1 MSDGVNRIVPPSG
14 TMERAGA
21 ITRERDGKNR
31 QDRRRETAD
40 KPKPELMPEAPESGE
55 PLASETEKSKGKNI
69 DIKA

>member
-1 MSDGVNRIVPPSG
+1 MSDSVNRIVPPSG

-31 QDRRRETAD
+31 QDRRRETVD
-40 KPKPELMPEAPESGE
+40 KPKPELTPETQENGE
-55 PLASETEKSKGKNI
+55 RLESETEKSKGINI

>member
-31 QDRRRETAD
+31 QDRRSETE
-40 KPKPELMPEAPESGE
+40 KPKPEVTPDAQERGESLE
-55 PLASETEKSKGKNI
+55 SEKEKSKGANI
-69 DIKA
+69 DLKA

>member
-14 TMERAGA
+14 TMERAGG

-31 QDRRRETAD
+31 QDRRRGAAE
-40 KPKPELMPEAPESGE
+40 KPNPVVMPEAQGDGE
-55 PLASETEKSKGKNI
+55 TLKSETEKIKGTNI